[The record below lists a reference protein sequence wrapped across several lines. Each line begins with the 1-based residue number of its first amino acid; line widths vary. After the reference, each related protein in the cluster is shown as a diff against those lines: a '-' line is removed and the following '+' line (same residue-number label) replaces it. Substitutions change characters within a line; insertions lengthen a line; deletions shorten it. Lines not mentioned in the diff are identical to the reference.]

1 MAKIV
6 ADGNKLI
13 ACGEDIMSLA
23 KEYND
28 LINEMFTKLYKIRT
42 TAWAGKSADAY
53 VSKLM
58 SDRTELKLIGSNI
71 NMYGKVFKNTGISIN
86 NTIRKWNNK

>member
-23 KEYND
+23 RQYND
-28 LINEMFTKLYKIRT
+28 LINEMFTKLYSIRS
-42 TAWAGKSADAY
+42 TAWSGKSADAF
-53 VSKLM
+53 VAKLM
-58 SDRTELKLIGSNI
+58 SDKTELKLIGSTI
-71 NMYGKVFKNTGISIN
+71 NTYGKVFKNTGVSIN